1 MNFGSREWYEFVFK
15 QGNAE
20 KAWEHLLSSTIKEE
34 YKGHRLCAEKVYRE
48 MFGRL
53 LGELSPEEILQ
64 EKRKMIERLQ
74 SEIAEAEA
82 EPVADPVKDVPVEP
96 VVEEPVVVA
105 PVEEPKPK
113 QRGRPRAMTI
123 ADFQPK

>member
-1 MNFGSREWYEFVFK
+1 MNFGTRDWYEFVFA
-15 QGNAE
+15 QGDAS
-20 KAWEHLLSSTIKEE
+20 KAWEHLLASTIKEE
-34 YKGHRLCAEKVYRE
+34 YKGQRLCAEKVYRE

-53 LGELSPEEILQ
+53 PGELSPEELLQ

-82 EPVADPVKDVPVEP
+82 EPVVDPVKDVPVEP

-113 QRGRPRAMTI
+113 QRGRPRAMTL